1 MEYAEVNF
9 KIAEIAGVNAAI
21 VLDVIMRRI
30 VAVKADGIHYRHGRC
45 WTRVSMQKLAEGLPF
60 LSIAAVRTAIRKLK
74 EASLITVK
82 NFNATPYDHTA
93 WYALT
98 GKAEEIIRSS
108 ACRPE
113 NVLY

>member
-1 MEYAEVNF
+1 MESLEVNF
-9 KIAEIAGVNAAI
+9 EIAKIAGVNAAI
-21 VLDVIMRRI
+21 VLDAIMHRI
-30 VAVKADGIHYRHGRC
+30 VAVKTDGIHYHHGRC
-45 WTRVSMQKLAEGLPF
+45 WTRASMQKLAEGLPF

-74 EASLITVK
+74 EAELITVK
-82 NFNATPYDHTA
+82 NFNATPYDRTA

-98 GKAEEIIRSS
+98 EKAEEIIRSS